1 MVPCTLQ
8 RTGPDFGKRTRA
20 VKGVKEVERA
30 VSDSQ
35 NRTECQIKVG
45 EGRTEGQDSRF
56 VQMREYSRVDATLP
70 FEVRLVLDEERQ
82 DLHSRTS
89 MESALTE
96 SQQLPEVGENALGE
110 CLKIINRKLD
120 TILNLLTLQ
129 TRECCTLQSTPV
141 NISAGGVRVLLQVA
155 YAVGD
160 VLEVKMMLPTLPY
173 VVFYLYGDVVRIE
186 TTEEDMHLTCIEFT
200 SIDEEVRDKIAKFV
214 FEKQREALR
223 MKRRQ

>member
-1 MVPCTLQ
+1 M
-8 RTGPDFGKRTRA
+8 
-20 VKGVKEVERA
+20 
-30 VSDSQ
+30 SDSQ
-35 NRTECQIKVG
+35 TRTECQIKVG
-45 EGRTEGQDSRF
+45 ERGTEGGDTRF

-70 FEVRLVLDEERQ
+70 FEVRVVSDEERQ
-82 DLHSRTS
+82 NLRSRTS

-96 SQQLPEVGENALGE
+96 SQQLPDVGESALGE

-141 NISAGGVRVLLQVA
+141 NISAGGVRVLLPVEHA
-155 YAVGD
+155 IGE

-173 VVFYLYGDVVRIE
+173 VVFYLYGDVVRTE
-186 TTEEDMHLTCIEFT
+186 TTEQGMHLTCIEFT
-200 SIDEEVRDKIAKFV
+200 SIDEEIRDKIAKFV
-214 FEKQREALR
+214 FEKQREVLR